1 MKFGCHVSISGGL
14 YKAIDNAVERGCDAI
29 QIFVSNPRGW
39 RHSEVTDASI
49 EAFNIKRQAAGIDP
63 VFVHTIYLIN
73 LAAADEDIWNRS
85 VVSLRMNAET
95 ASRIGSAAVI
105 THLGHHGRQ
114 GEEAGL
120 RRVMEAL
127 ERTFPVCDECTPI
140 LLETTAGEQNSVGGH
155 FEDLG
160 RIIHHFEGEA
170 RLGVC
175 MDTCHI
181 FGAGYDLRSKTE
193 LDKTLDAL
201 DQAVGLEKLQAIH
214 ANDSKG
220 ALGSHLDRHENIGEG
235 HLGREA
241 FRLLVNHPALRRVP
255 FIIETPHNEVE
266 QDRINLALLRSLDV
280 QANRKASRRSS

>member
-14 YKAIDNAVERGCDAI
+14 HKAIDNAVERGCDTI
-29 QIFVSNPRGW
+29 QMFVSNPRGW
-39 RHSEVTDASI
+39 KHTEVSDESI
-49 EAFNIKRQAAGIDP
+49 EAFNLKRKAAGIDP

-73 LAAADEDIWNRS
+73 LAAAEDEVWNKS

-95 ASRIGSAAVI
+95 ASRIGSTAVI
-105 THLGHHGRQ
+105 THLGHHGKM

-140 LLETTAGEQNSVGGH
+140 LLETTAGEQNSVGGR

-160 RIIHHFEGEA
+160 KIIRYFKGEA
-170 RLGVC
+170 RLGIC

-181 FGAGYDLRSKTE
+181 FGAGYDLRTPEE
-193 LDKTLDAL
+193 LDRTLDAL
-201 DQAVGLEKLQAIH
+201 DREAGLEKLQAIH

-220 ALGSHLDRHENIGEG
+220 ALGSHLDRHETIGQG
-235 HLGREA
+235 YLGTEA
-241 FRLLVNHPALRRVP
+241 FRNMINHPALQSVP
-255 FIIETPHNEVE
+255 FILETPRHTVE
-266 QDRINLALLRSLDV
+266 EDRTNLALLRSLES
-280 QANRKASRRSS
+280 QAKGSKKKA

>member
-14 YKAIDNAVERGCDAI
+14 HKAIDNAQERGCDTI
-29 QIFVSNPRGW
+29 QMFVSNPRGW
-39 RHSEVTDASI
+39 KHTDISEESI
-49 EAFNIKRQAAGIDP
+49 EAFNIKRKASGIDP

-73 LAAADEDIWNRS
+73 LAAAEEEIWNKS
-85 VVSLRMNAET
+85 VISLRMNAET

-105 THLGHHGRQ
+105 THLGHHGGA
-114 GEEAGL
+114 GEAAGL

-140 LLETTAGEQNSVGGH
+140 LLETTAGEQNSVGGR

-160 RIIHHFEGEA
+160 KIIRHFKGES

-181 FGAGYDLRSKTE
+181 FAAGYDLRTREE
-193 LDKTLDAL
+193 LDRTLAAL
-201 DQAVGLEKLQAIH
+201 DREVGLEKLKAIH

-220 ALGSHLDRHENIGEG
+220 ALGSHLDRHETIGEG
-235 HLGREA
+235 YLGRES
-241 FRLLVNHPALRRVP
+241 FRLMVNHPALAQMP
-255 FIIETPHNEVE
+255 FIVETPRHTVE
-266 QDRINLALLRSLDV
+266 EDRANVGLLRSLE
-280 QANRKASRRSS
+280 A